1 MKRLFIFT
9 LGLFIFMSQDALA
22 QKTVTLATLDWQ
34 PYVGSDMPGYGFNAE
49 IVTEA
54 YKRMGYTVKIEFL
67 SWDDAVNKTQQGEFD
82 GLFPEYY
89 SKERAEEFLYSDFF
103 SNSLLVFY
111 KRKDAKISYASLK
124 DLISYRIGVV
134 KGYIN
139 TEEFDS
145 ADYLNKVEFN
155 SDVESLNNLVEGKVD
170 LIVIDKLVAQ
180 YLIQKYLPS
189 SANTLES
196 LDPPLIIHPLFIVYP
211 KKLSGSAQKYQ
222 DFNRGFDI
230 ITKDGTVKEIMKRS
244 GLQ

>member
-155 SDVESLNNLVEGKVD
+155 SDLESLNNLVEGKVD

-189 SANTLES
+189 SANT
-196 LDPPLIIHPLFIVYP
+196 
-211 KKLSGSAQKYQ
+211 
-222 DFNRGFDI
+222 
-230 ITKDGTVKEIMKRS
+230 
-244 GLQ
+244 